1 MRAEWYPESI
11 RLTSDALGHDGFRV
25 VLRDLP
31 DDGEEG
37 SAQRGT
43 SHFHFGYRPF
53 QEKGRTI
60 FLFHEAPEQPV
71 LTNRI
76 ASLFPPDKAFLC
88 SWQGAGGRIA
98 TFEVH
103 PRFFEEVLRRAAIP
117 AGGFGSLP
125 PARFAINRQVDALCQ
140 LLMWETEKGGSRD
153 RLYFE
158 SLATALL
165 LAVTSQSDPRLP
177 DAGNLEAQQRRI
189 QRAIALMEANFRSN
203 VTLEQVAR
211 AACLS
216 AFHFHRL
223 FHRVMGLTPHQ
234 YLLRCRLHHA
244 QQLLTVAGEKH
255 SLADV
260 AMESGFA
267 DQAHFS
273 RHFRRAYGVS
283 PLEFQ
288 RAQE

>member
-25 VLRDLP
+25 VLRELP

-37 SAQRGT
+37 SARRGT
-43 SHFHFGYRPF
+43 PHFHFGYRPF

-76 ASLFPPDKAFLC
+76 ASLFPPNKAFLC
-88 SWQGAGGRIA
+88 SWHGAGGRIA

-103 PRFFEEVLRRAAIP
+103 PHFFEEVVRRAGIP
-117 AGGFGSLP
+117 ASTFGSLP

-140 LLMWETEKGGSRD
+140 LLMWETEKGGSGNP
-153 RLYFE
+153 LYFE

-165 LAVTSQSDPRLP
+165 VAVTFQSDPRLP
-177 DAGNLEAQQRRI
+177 DAGNLEAQNRRL
-189 QRAIALMEANFRSN
+189 QRAIALMKANFRSN

-223 FHRVMGLTPHQ
+223 FRRVMGLTPYQ

-244 QQLLTVAGEKH
+244 QQLLTVVGEEH

-267 DQAHFS
+267 DQAHFC

>member
-1 MRAEWYPESI
+1 
-11 RLTSDALGHDGFRV
+11 
-25 VLRDLP
+25 
-31 DDGEEG
+31 
-37 SAQRGT
+37 
-43 SHFHFGYRPF
+43 
-53 QEKGRTI
+53 
-60 FLFHEAPEQPV
+60 
-71 LTNRI
+71 
-76 ASLFPPDKAFLC
+76 
-88 SWQGAGGRIA
+88 
-98 TFEVH
+98 
-103 PRFFEEVLRRAAIP
+103 
-117 AGGFGSLP
+117 
-125 PARFAINRQVDALCQ
+125 
-140 LLMWETEKGGSRD
+140 MWETEKGGSRD

-211 AACLS
+211 AAYLS

-223 FHRVMGLTPHQ
+223 FRRVMGLTPHQ

-283 PLEFQ
+283 PLGFQ